1 MKIRT
6 LIVDDMLLARKR
18 VKRFLAAD
26 PDIEIIGEC
35 GDGRTAIE
43 ATKELSP
50 DLIFLDVQ
58 MPELDGFEVVET
70 IGAERMPSVIFVTAY
85 DTYALRA
92 FEVHALDYLLKP
104 YNSERFAKALERAKA
119 QIKEQRAG
127 ELDERLTSL
136 IEHLKQAPKYL
147 ERLVIKTSGRV
158 FFLRVDEITHIESAG
173 NYVRV
178 HTRGESYLMRETM
191 NNLQA
196 KLDPD
201 KFLRIHRSSLVQIES
216 VKELQPLFSGDYAVI
231 LHGGTELT
239 LSRSYRDQLLHLF
252 DQAS

>member
-26 PDIEIIGEC
+26 PDIEIVGEC
-35 GDGRTAIE
+35 GDGRAAVT

-50 DLIFLDVQ
+50 DLVFLDVQ
-58 MPELDGFEVVET
+58 MPELDGFGIVET
-70 IGAERMPSVIFVTAY
+70 IGAERMPAVVFVTAY
-85 DTYALRA
+85 DQYALRA

-104 YNSERFAKALERAKA
+104 YNEERFAKSLERAKA
-119 QIKEQRAG
+119 QIRERRAG
-127 ELDERLTSL
+127 ELDKRLTSL

-158 FFLRVDEITHIESAG
+158 FFLRVEEITYIESAG

-178 HTRGESYLMRETM
+178 HTHGESHLIRETM

-231 LHGGTELT
+231 LHDGTELT
-239 LSRSYRDQLLHLF
+239 LSRSYRDQLLHFF
-252 DQAS
+252 DQVS

>member
-26 PDIEIIGEC
+26 PDIDIVGEC
-35 GDGRTAIE
+35 GDGQTAIE

-50 DLIFLDVQ
+50 DLLFLDVQ

-85 DTYALRA
+85 DHYALRA

-104 YNSERFAKALERAKA
+104 YNSERFAKSLERAKA
-119 QIKEQRAG
+119 QIRERRAG
-127 ELDERLTSL
+127 ELDKRLTSL

-147 ERLVIKTSGRV
+147 ER
-158 FFLRVDEITHIESAG
+158 
-173 NYVRV
+173 
-178 HTRGESYLMRETM
+178 
-191 NNLQA
+191 
-196 KLDPD
+196 
-201 KFLRIHRSSLVQIES
+201 
-216 VKELQPLFSGDYAVI
+216 
-231 LHGGTELT
+231 
-239 LSRSYRDQLLHLF
+239 
-252 DQAS
+252 